1 MKPIALPGRQ
11 RGIALAVALILLV
24 VLTLLALSGV
34 RLSTMELR
42 MSLNDQLRVESFE
55 RAQSM
60 VDTTIRNFNNTP
72 VLAID
77 AVLCARLPS
86 GWNESDTCPA
96 TDPTC
101 CRVRPSLTTSLQTNF
116 GSLFSANAVNVII
129 RSIPPLNADPP
140 VGSGYSLDKFDA
152 AYLRVEGQY
161 DQNSLGYGAARVSEG
176 VAVVYGAAG
185 EITTASGN
193 NVVANNF
200 DGATN

>member
-1 MKPIALPGRQ
+1 MTPRSPAGRQ

-42 MSLNDQLRVESFE
+42 MALNDQLRVESFE

-72 VLAID
+72 VLAQGV
-77 AVLCARLPS
+77 ALCARIDATTAPGCATVRASLADTLS
-86 GWNESDTCPA
+86 GIHTA
-96 TDPTC
+96 
-101 CRVRPSLTTSLQTNF
+101 LY
-116 GSLFSANAVNVII
+116 SANAVNVTI

-140 VGSGYSLDKFDA
+140 VGTGYSLDKFDA
-152 AYLRVEGQY
+152 SYLRVEGVY
-161 DQNSLGYGAARVSEG
+161 NQNSLGYGAARVNEG
-176 VAVVYGAAG
+176 VAVVYGSAG

-193 NVVANNF
+193 VNNAF
-200 DGATN
+200 SGATN